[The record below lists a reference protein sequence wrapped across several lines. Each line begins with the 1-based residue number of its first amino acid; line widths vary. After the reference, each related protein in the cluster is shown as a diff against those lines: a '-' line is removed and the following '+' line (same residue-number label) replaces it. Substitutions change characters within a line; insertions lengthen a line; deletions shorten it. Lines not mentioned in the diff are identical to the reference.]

1 MSKAARSVEHESQY
15 PATSEDFS
23 AGCTCFYLRS
33 ATRRITQVYDEGL
46 KPAGISLNQYSLLSR
61 LSRHGG
67 LSVSAFAERMSMDR
81 TTLTRNL
88 VPLEAAGWIVSG
100 SPVGRARLLALTD
113 TGEAKLRQAY
123 PFWQVAQ
130 ARVNQMLGAERQGQ
144 LHQVLKES
152 IQCFEQGSAQEPANK
167 ESNKEPNKE
176 PNKQAKKQSLAAQAV

>member
-1 MSKAARSVEHESQY
+1 MRASTR
-15 PATSEDFS
+15 PPRRIFS

-46 KPAGISLNQYSLLSR
+46 KAAGISLNQYSLLSR

-88 VPLEAAGWIVSG
+88 VPLEAAGWIISG
-100 SPVGRARLLALTD
+100 SPVGRARLLALTEA
-113 TGEAKLRQAY
+113 GEAKLREAY
-123 PFWQVAQ
+123 PLWQVAQ
-130 ARVNQMLGAERQGQ
+130 ARVNQMLGAGRQRE

-152 IQCFEQGSAQEPANK
+152 IQCFEQGAAQGSAQKRVNK
-167 ESNKEPNKE
+167 ET
-176 PNKQAKKQSLAAQAV
+176 NKQAKRQSLATQAV